1 MILLQNWRRVLRFGW
16 SVRFIALSGLLSGLE
31 LVLPLFSDSIPRGL
45 FAISS
50 VATAIAATVA
60 RVVVQPRIE
69 RRAKPRKPGASA
81 DYD

>member
-1 MILLQNWRRVLRFGW
+1 MTLVQNWRRVLRFGW

-45 FAISS
+45 FAVAS
-50 VATAIAATVA
+50 VLTAIAATIA
-60 RVVVQPRIE
+60 RVVVQPQIE
-69 RRAKPRKPGASA
+69 RRATPRKPGEAA

>member
-1 MILLQNWRRVLRFGW
+1 MTLVQNWRRVLRFGW

-31 LVLPLFSDSIPRGL
+31 LVLPLFSDSIPRGP
-45 FAISS
+45 FAALSLLAAVS
-50 VATAIAATVA
+50 GAIA

-69 RRAKPRKPGASA
+69 RRATPRKPGASA